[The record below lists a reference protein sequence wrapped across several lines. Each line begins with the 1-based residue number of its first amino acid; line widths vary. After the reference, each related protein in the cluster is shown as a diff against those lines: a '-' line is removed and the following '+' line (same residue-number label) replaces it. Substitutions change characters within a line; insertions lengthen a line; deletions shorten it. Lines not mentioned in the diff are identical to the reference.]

1 MKQFK
6 ILLLGF
12 LLTLPFSGISDEADK
27 INRNVKQITL
37 ENGLT
42 VILDENHA
50 QPEVFGLVIV
60 KAGGKNDPANA
71 TGMAHYQEH
80 MLFKGT
86 TTLGTISWEKE
97 KPHIDKI
104 FELYDE
110 LGKTTDEIK
119 RTEIQK
125 TINEE
130 SLKAAEYA
138 IPNEFNNLINEMGGT
153 NINAGTGPD
162 NTVYYNKFPSN
173 QIERWLDLYAHR
185 FAEPVF
191 RSFQAELEVVYE
203 EKNLYNDQFQTK
215 LLEEFQKNFFK
226 NHPYG
231 QQTLIGS
238 VENLK
243 NPSLTKM
250 YEFFKTYYVPNNMAL
265 VISGDF
271 KSEEIIPIIEQ
282 KFGAWRRG
290 ELPQK
295 RTWEEKPFNGREYHE
310 AKLTPIK
317 VALLGF
323 RAPSSKDTKAL
334 TTEITTKLLNNN
346 YSTGL
351 LDKLSIDGKVLAA
364 QAMLMPYQDHGAV
377 IVFAVPKIIGQG
389 LDDAEAVILAEIEK
403 LKKGDFDDAMLESVK
418 QEMYRQH
425 ITNMENIQNRA
436 LFLSDA
442 FLEEKS
448 IDEAFDY
455 PNKIKKITKADVV
468 EMANQIFGPNYMAF
482 YSKMGFPKK
491 EKIEKPDYKP
501 LLANTSAR
509 SEYAKHFSNLP
520 AQSPTLK
527 AIDFEKDVQRI
538 VIKNTHELLSV
549 QNPLNDI
556 FSLTINIKVGE
567 STIPML
573 KYASQGL
580 SISGAGEFDVNQL
593 KIEFAKIG
601 TTYNIWTD
609 ENNTI
614 IDIQGIESNLPKTIE
629 LVGLLM
635 KDPKLDQTK
644 IKTIVDGEA
653 TNRKMELSE
662 PDRVAD
668 ALHDYGLYGNKS
680 SFIDRLSM
688 KELKKLQA
696 TELIGAFK
704 QATEYG
710 TQIRFSGKTGAKDIA
725 LLIEQHLPLA
735 ENPKV
740 DNSPLD
746 KPTNAYTEN
755 TILLVN
761 KPKARQSKV
770 FLHINGDPFKAEDIV
785 AIEAFNDYFGGGF
798 SGLILQEIREYRSL
812 AYSAGGAFRAPKIN
826 GNPVNFTGYVGTQSD
841 KTLIAIETFNSLIR
855 QMPEKPERVDMIK
868 NHLELSAQTGRPNF
882 RNLASTI
889 EKWRKL
895 GFNSDPAMH
904 KLPMYKSLEWST
916 INQFYKDK
924 VQNKPVVYMIVGDKK
939 QINMKELAKYGK
951 VIEVKED
958 MLFKK

>member
-6 ILLLGF
+6 ILLLSF
-12 LLTLPFSGISDEADK
+12 LLTLPFSGISTEVEK
-27 INRNVKQITL
+27 ISHGVKQITL

-50 QPEVFGLVIV
+50 LPEVFGLVVV

-104 FELYDE
+104 FALYDE
-110 LGKTTDEIK
+110 LGKTTDEAK
-119 RTEIQK
+119 RAEIQK

-138 IPNEFNNLINEMGGT
+138 IPNELSNLINEMGGT
-153 NINAGTGPD
+153 NVNAGTGPD

-185 FAEPVF
+185 FTEPVF

-238 VENLK
+238 IDNLK

-265 VISGDF
+265 IISGDF
-271 KSEEIIPIIEQ
+271 KSEEVIPIIEQ
-282 KFGAWRRG
+282 KFGAWRRT
-290 ELPQK
+290 EIPQQK
-295 RTWEEKPFNGREYHE
+295 TWEEKPFNGREFHE

-317 VALLGF
+317 VALFGF
-323 RAPSSKDTKAL
+323 RAPSSKDPKAL
-334 TTEITTKLLNNN
+334 TTEITTKLLNNSYN
-346 YSTGL
+346 TGL
-351 LDKLSIDGKVLAA
+351 LDKLTIDGKVLAA
-364 QAMLMPYQDHGAV
+364 QALQMPYQDHGAI
-377 IVFAVPKIIGQG
+377 IVFAVPRIIGQG
-389 LDDAEAVILAEIEK
+389 LDDAEAIILAEIDK

-425 ITNMENIQNRA
+425 ITEMENIQNRA

-442 FLEEKS
+442 FVKGQS
-448 IDEAFDY
+448 IDDAFDY
-455 PNKIKKITKADVV
+455 PNKIKNINKADVV
-468 EMANQIFGPNYMAF
+468 EMANQIFGPNFMAF

-501 LLANTSAR
+501 LLANTNAR

-520 AQSPTLK
+520 AQSPVLK
-527 AIDFEKDVQRI
+527 TIDFEKDVETAT
-538 VIKNTHELLSV
+538 IKNGHKLLRV
-549 QNPLNDI
+549 ENPLNDI
-556 FSLTINIKVGE
+556 FSLTINLKVGE
-567 STIPML
+567 SAIPML
-573 KYASQGL
+573 RYATQGL
-580 SISGAGEFDVNQL
+580 SMSGAGEFDVNQL

-614 IDIQGIESNLPKTIE
+614 IDVQGIESNLPRTIE
-629 LVGLLM
+629 LIGLLM
-635 KDPKLDQTK
+635 KDPKLDQAK

-653 TNRKMELSE
+653 TNRKMERSE
-662 PDRVAD
+662 PDNVAD
-668 ALHDYGLYGNKS
+668 ALYDYGLYGNKS
-680 SFIDRLSM
+680 DYLDRLSM

-696 TELIGAFK
+696 TELIEAFK
-704 QATEYG
+704 QATDYN
-710 TQIRFSGKTGAKDIA
+710 TQVRFSGKTSTQDVAS
-725 LLIEQHLPLA
+725 LIEKYIPLS
-735 ENPKV
+735 ENPKI
-740 DNSPLD
+740 DNTPLD
-746 KPTNAYTEN
+746 KPTNAYNEN
-755 TILLVN
+755 TILFVN

-770 FLHINGDPFKAEDIV
+770 YLYIKGEPYKAEDIV

-812 AYSAGGAFRAPKIN
+812 AYSAGGTFRAPKVN
-826 GNPVNFTGYVGTQSD
+826 GNPVNFTGYVGTQAD
-841 KTLIAIETFNSLIR
+841 KTLIAMETFNNLIR

-868 NHLELSAQTGRPNF
+868 KHLELSAQTGRPNF
-882 RNLASTI
+882 RTLAATV
-889 EKWRKL
+889 ERWKRL
-895 GFNSDPAMH
+895 GFESDPAMF
-904 KLPMYKSLEWST
+904 KLPIYKTLEWNT

-951 VIEVKED
+951 VIEIKED